1 MKPNSKNRFITML
14 LIGALAVMA
23 PSWAM
28 ALTPACTTINNTATI
43 NFTVGGVSQTPGTST
58 TASFTVGN
66 KINVAVVTTDVAAV
80 SVAPSSTTRTLT
92 FTVTNT
98 GNFTQDYT
106 ITAAAKANGTANPF
120 GGLLVDNFDG
130 TNLAI
135 PTATVDNLAPDGTAT
150 VTITADIPAGQLN
163 NDLAVYTLTATTL
176 AADGTA
182 IPAHNGNGAVKNTDG
197 TTACTADFVYA
208 DAAGT
213 AGDGDNANDGKGSA
227 RDAYKVT
234 SAILSFTKTATT
246 IWDPVNYDSSPKAI
260 PGALIR
266 YTITVTN
273 DAAATSSAVL
283 TTITDGLNANTT
295 IDPDLKV
302 AANNGPL
309 AALANESAAGSGFKV
324 TVGGTSTRAG
334 FPKYYTTTSSAD
346 GVDIA
351 GQNITAT
358 MTTAL
363 PVEGGYPTAGELK
376 AGESVTIT
384 FNVTIN

>member
-1 MKPNSKNRFITML
+1 MKTNSKNRFITML

-23 PSWAM
+23 PQWAM

-43 NFTVGGVSQTPGTST
+43 NFTVGGVSQTPGTSNT
-58 TASFTVGN
+58 SSFTVGN
-66 KINVAVVTTDVAAV
+66 KVNVAVVTTDAAAV
-80 SVAPSSTTRTLT
+80 SVVPSSTTRTLT

-106 ITAAAKANGTANPF
+106 ITAAAKVNGTANPF

-130 TNLAI
+130 TTLAT
-135 PTATVDNLAPDGTAT
+135 PTATVDNLAPAGTAT
-150 VTITADIPAGQLN
+150 VTITADIPAGQVN

-182 IPAHNGNGAVKNTDG
+182 IPAHNGNGIVKNTDG

-208 DAAGT
+208 DAAGA

-246 IWDPVNYDSSPKAI
+246 IWDPVNYNLLPKAI

-273 DAAATSSAVL
+273 DAAAASSAVL

-346 GVDIA
+346 GVDIVL
-351 GQNITAT
+351 QNITAT

-363 PVEGGYPTAGELK
+363 PVELGYPTAGELK